1 VSKVVLNESDTLK
14 MSTRVRFVEVRVAA
28 QRAITPRLWEILLR
42 GPALRIMNA
51 KPGAHLPVEVPLERG
66 GAVLRT
72 YSVWAHDWVTSSL
85 TLRVVDHRPGGP
97 GSRWAASAS
106 VGQRLRIGLPRN
118 RISLEPSAPY
128 HVFVGEE
135 TGAVPLLNILAA
147 VPGATKTFGVLE
159 TVDRTTELSV
169 PDGAGIDW
177 VHRGAASP
185 VNSRLLVRAVRQL
198 DLPERPGVAYVAGE
212 SATCRAVA
220 RHLVAERGWTRRAV
234 RTQVHWTP
242 GHAGL
247 L

>member
-1 VSKVVLNESDTLK
+1 
-14 MSTRVRFVEVRVAA
+14 MSTRVRFVDVRVAA
-28 QRAITPRLWEILLR
+28 QRVINPLLREILLR
-42 GPALRIMNA
+42 GPALRVVNA
-51 KPGAHLPVEVPLERG
+51 KPGAHLPVEVPLDSG
-66 GAVLRT
+66 GTVLRT
-72 YSVWAHDWVTSSL
+72 YSVWAHDWATSSL
-85 TLRVVDHRPGGP
+85 RLRVVDHRPGGP
-97 GSRWAASAS
+97 GSRWAASAP

-118 RISLEPSAPY
+118 RISLEPTAPY

-135 TGAVPLLNILAA
+135 TGAVPLLNLLAGLPPSA
-147 VPGATKTFGVLE
+147 RTLGVLE

-169 PDGAGIDW
+169 PDDAGIGW
-177 VHRGAASP
+177 VHRGTASP
-185 VNSRLLVRAVRQL
+185 VNSRVLGQAVRRL

-220 RHLVAERGWTRRAV
+220 RYLVAERGWTRRAV